1 MEFEFKDSI
10 YIDDSMLDKW
20 ADWVRLGE
28 EFDLMWGETTT
39 GWDDYE
45 YYASDMIY
53 EDVRRE
59 VYRRAGIPDPQE
71 EEE

>member
-1 MEFEFKDSI
+1 MEFEFRDTI
-10 YIDDSMLDKW
+10 YVDDDVLDKW
-20 ADWVRLGE
+20 ANWVRLGE
-28 EFDLMWGETTT
+28 EFDLMWGEAVE

-45 YYASDMIY
+45 YVASDMIY

>member
-1 MEFEFKDSI
+1 MEFEFRDSI
-10 YIDDSMLDKW
+10 YIDDNMLDKW

-28 EFDLMWGETTT
+28 EFDLMWGEAVV

-45 YYASDMIY
+45 YGASDMIY